1 VTKQPHHKLLQHV
14 DEHRVRSAIEAA
26 ESNTTGKIH
35 VTLSHQAGGSARS
48 GAERL
53 AKKLRLGDTRER
65 NGVLFFIVP
74 DRREFTVLGDAGI
87 HQKVGQEFW
96 DRVVGAMSDK
106 IKEGDLTDGLIHG
119 IEEAGRELAAHFPR
133 QR

>member
-26 ESNTTGKIH
+26 EANTTGKIH
-35 VTLSHQAGGSARS
+35 VTLSHQVSGSARS
-48 GAERL
+48 GAERV
-53 AKKLRLGDTRER
+53 AKKLRLGDTPQR

-74 DRREFTVLGDAGI
+74 DRREFTVLGGSGI
-87 HQKVGQEFW
+87 HRKVGQEFW
-96 DRVVGAMSDK
+96 DRVVGAMSNK
-106 IKEGDLTDGLIHG
+106 IKNGDLTEGLIHG